1 MVAVNKLILQNTVPS
16 TTNFKQSSEQR
27 IQTLS

>member
-16 TTNFKQSSEQR
+16 TINFENNLASSEFR
-27 IQTLS
+27 P